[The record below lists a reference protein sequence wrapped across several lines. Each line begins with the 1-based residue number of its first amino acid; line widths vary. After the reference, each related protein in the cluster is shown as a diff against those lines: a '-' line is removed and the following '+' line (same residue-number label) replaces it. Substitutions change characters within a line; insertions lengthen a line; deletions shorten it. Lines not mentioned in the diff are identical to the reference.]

1 MEEKHDLGSCK
12 CSTKIRGLTVRK
24 HNGVILHDVNLDV
37 EHGEIMALIGRNGA
51 GKTTL
56 LKALLGRIAY
66 EGSVL
71 FTDHRGNRVQRPRI
85 GYVPQSL
92 IFDHSTPMTVADLM
106 EANLSRRPVWF
117 GHRKEEL
124 AQAEAV
130 LAKAG
135 ARPGLLKKRIGTLS
149 GGELQRVLLALALQP
164 MPDLLLLDE
173 PVSALD
179 RRGTAFFYELV
190 CSLRSEYHMPVIL
203 VSHDLAHVQK
213 YATSAALL
221 DKTVIISG
229 RVDKVMASDQVREV
243 FGLPIVGRAGR

>member
-149 GGELQRVLLALALQP
+149 GGELQRVLLAFALQP

-173 PVSALD
+173 PAAGMNPSE
-179 RRGTAFFYELV
+179 TAELMENIV
-190 CSLRSEYHMPVIL
+190 KIRDTFHIAVMLIEHDMNL
-203 VSHDLAHVQK
+203 VMGICEGICVLNF
-213 YATSAALL
+213 
-221 DKTVIISG
+221 G
-229 RVDKVMASDQVREV
+229 RVIAKGTSEEIQANPAVIEAYLGKKR
-243 FGLPIVGRAGR
+243 GG

>member
-1 MEEKHDLGSCK
+1 
-12 CSTKIRGLTVRK
+12 
-24 HNGVILHDVNLDV
+24 
-37 EHGEIMALIGRNGA
+37 MALIGRNGA

-56 LKALLGRIAY
+56 LGALLGRIAY

-92 IFDHSTPMTVADLM
+92 IFDHSTPMTVGGSDGG
-106 EANLSRRPVWF
+106 ESIRRPVWF

-149 GGELQRVLLALALQP
+149 GGELQRVLLAFALQP

-179 RRGTAFFYELV
+179 RRGHSVFYELV
-190 CSLRSEYHMPVIL
+190 CSLRSEVPHAG
-203 VSHDLAHVQK
+203 H
-213 YATSAALL
+213 
-221 DKTVIISG
+221 SG
-229 RVDKVMASDQVREV
+229 FA
-243 FGLPIVGRAGR
+243 